1 MSDRIGVMSN
11 GKLQQV
17 GTAKEIYTTP
27 KNRFVASFIGET
39 NFLAAKAD
47 GAKARLGSGDVVDLA
62 APVSGDVTLT
72 VRPEQV
78 RLAGADEP
86 GALPATITNLVYFG
100 TDTHVH
106 LALSDGTEVTARV
119 QSPATGDAGLEKG
132 AKTGLR
138 FAPGAVQVVGD

>member
-1 MSDRIGVMSN
+1 M
-11 GKLQQV
+11 
-17 GTAKEIYTTP
+17 
-27 KNRFVASFIGET
+27 ASFIGET

-47 GAKARLGSGDVVDLA
+47 GTKARLASGDMVDLA
-62 APVSGDVTLT
+62 VPVSGDVTLT

-78 RLAGADEP
+78 RLASANEP

-119 QSPATGDAGLEKG
+119 QSPATGDACLEKG
-132 AKTGLR
+132 AKAAIR